1 MSSIS
6 IQGRIAEEIEKERLD
21 SVKGTIHLPLVFH
34 IHQPVGNFPWVF
46 DFAYKNSYEP
56 LLAALE
62 RHPAVSAGL
71 HITGPVLDWL
81 EANQPSY
88 LKRLESLVTRQQIE
102 LLGGGYYEPILAV
115 VPDRDKLAQMQLMAD
130 RLQELVGA
138 TPRGFWLAE
147 RAWEPHLPAI
157 LTQGNVEYVLID
169 DNHIR
174 ACGIEEPDL
183 FHVFATEDQGEAIAV
198 FPINEQIRYLT
209 PWKPAVETYKYLQNL
224 VSEDDTERVVTS
236 IDDAEKFGIWPAGD
250 RTTYDIC
257 YSAGYDGYP
266 WIDLWFGFLEQL
278 PWVISSTPGEFMSK
292 FRPQRLVYLPTV
304 SYDKMD
310 RWALPTYARR
320 EVEKLVNDLKWGR
333 IFSVDI
339 HEEKTDVNK
348 IVRSHIKG
356 GYWRHFL
363 VKYPEANRM
372 HKRMLLARKKL
383 LTAEKAKGVS
393 PELLAESWI
402 EIYRSQ
408 CNDVFWH
415 GLFAGVY
422 YLFLRRETYRH
433 IINAEKIVETELS
446 QQYPLVLEADVEIP
460 GYPETIIENQA
471 LKVFIKPNDG
481 CIVQEIDFKT
491 ETENVSCVLTRREEA
506 YHEDRSELHLDK
518 WQKASFRDWILPK
531 SIQTK
536 RLLEGKIPDD
546 LGITS
551 ATYSRDSQDEG
562 KACFSSNFQK
572 NRVIFSLT
580 KEFSLNSDNAGLTVA
595 YKMSVD
601 QASEDWACSSLLV
614 TEICLVLG
622 NSSESAHL
630 EKRQQELHISD
641 DQSGL
646 TVEIACD
653 EGDVMIVGPIKTLLK
668 SEGEWQPSYQGHS
681 IFLYCPLEIFS
692 DNKPWIVSLRFRKN
706 S

>member
-1 MSSIS
+1 MSVVSIEE
-6 IQGRIAEEIEKERLD
+6 RIAEEIEKEGLN
-21 SVKGTIHLPLVFH
+21 SVKGVIYFPLAFH

-81 EANQPSY
+81 ETNQPSY
-88 LKRLESLVTRQQIE
+88 LKRLESLVKRQQVE

-115 VPDRDKLAQMQLMAD
+115 IPDRDKLAQIQLMVN

-174 ACGIEEPDL
+174 ACGIEEPEIL
-183 FHVFATEDQGEAIAV
+183 HVFTTEDQGEAIAV

-209 PWKPAVETYKYLQNL
+209 PWKPAVETYKYLQTL
-224 VSEDDTERVVTS
+224 VSDDDPERVVTS
-236 IDDAEKFGIWPAGD
+236 IDDAEKFGVWPAGD

-257 YSAGYDGYP
+257 YGAGYDGYP

-278 PWVISSTPGEFMSK
+278 PWAISSTPGNFLSK

-310 RWALPTYARR
+310 RWALPTSARR
-320 EVEKLVNDLKWGR
+320 EVEKLVDDLKWGR

-339 HEEKTDVNK
+339 NGQKADVNE

-372 HKRMLLARKKL
+372 HKRMLLVRKKL
-383 LTAEKAKGVS
+383 LIAEKTKDIS
-393 PELLAESWI
+393 PKSLIEPWN
-402 EIYRSQ
+402 EIYKAQ

-422 YLFLRRETYRH
+422 YQFLRRETYRH
-433 IINAEKIVETELS
+433 IISAEKLVEAKLS
-446 QQYPLVLEADVEIP
+446 QEYPLILEADVEVP
-460 GYPETIIENQA
+460 GYPETI
-471 LKVFIKPNDG
+471 KPNDG
-481 CIVQEIDFKT
+481 CVVQEIDLKT

-506 YHEDRSELHLDK
+506 YHEEESELHLDK

-531 SIQTK
+531 SLQK
-536 RLLEGKIPDD
+536 ENLLQGKISDD
-546 LGITS
+546 YGITS
-551 ATYSRDSQDEG
+551 ATYSRDAQEQG
-562 KACFSSNFQK
+562 NIRFSRSFQK
-572 NRVIFSLT
+572 NEVSFSLT
-580 KEFSLNSDNAGLTVA
+580 KNFSLNSEDAELIVA
-595 YKMSVD
+595 YKVNVD
-601 QASEDWACSSLLV
+601 QTSGDWLHSYMLFA
-614 TEICLVLG
+614 EICLVLG
-622 NSSESAHL
+622 DSTETVRL
-630 EKRQQELHISD
+630 EKERQELRLLD
-641 DQSGL
+641 DQTGL
-646 TVEIACD
+646 NAEITCD
-653 EGDVMIVGPIKTLLK
+653 NGNIVVVGPIKTLLK

-681 IFLYCPLEIFS
+681 IFLCCPLDKIAGK
-692 DNKPWIVSLRFRKN
+692 KPWTIHLRFMN
-706 S
+706 NGLE

>member
-1 MSSIS
+1 MSLIS
-6 IQGRIAEEIEKERLD
+6 IKKRITEEIEKEGLN

-34 IHQPVGNFPWVF
+34 MHQPVGNFPWVF
-46 DFAYKNSYEP
+46 DFAYKNSYEL

-88 LKRLESLVTRQQIE
+88 LTRMETLVKRQQIE

-115 VPDRDKLAQMQLMAD
+115 IPDRDKLAQIQLMVD

-138 TPRGFWLAE
+138 TPQGFWLAE
-147 RAWEPHLPAI
+147 RAWEPHLPVI
-157 LTQGNVEYVLID
+157 LTQGNVKYVLID

-174 ACGIEEPDL
+174 ACGIEEPEL
-183 FHVFATEDQGEAIAV
+183 FHVFTTEDQGEAIAV
-198 FPINEQIRYLT
+198 FPINEKIRYLT
-209 PWKPAVETYKYLQNL
+209 PWKPAVETYKYLQTL
-224 VSEDDTERVVTS
+224 VSDDDPERVVTS
-236 IDDAEKFGIWPAGD
+236 IDDAEKFGVWPAGD

-257 YSAGYDGYP
+257 YGAGYNGYP

-278 PWVISSTPGEFMSK
+278 PWVISSTPGKFLSK
-292 FRPQRLVYLPTV
+292 FSPQRLVYLPTV

-310 RWALPTYARR
+310 RWALPTAARR

-333 IFSVDI
+333 IFSIDI
-339 HEEKTDVNK
+339 KEEKTDVNE

-383 LTAEKAKGVS
+383 LMAEKTKEFS
-393 PELLAESWI
+393 PDSLIGPWN
-402 EIYRSQ
+402 EIYKAQ

-422 YLFLRRETYRH
+422 YQFLRRETYRH
-433 IINAEKIVETELS
+433 IINAEKLVETTLS
-446 QQYPLVLEADVEIP
+446 QEYPLVIEADVEIP

-481 CIVQEIDFKT
+481 CVVQEIDLKR
-491 ETENVSCVLTRREEA
+491 ETENLSCVLTRREEA
-506 YHEDRSELHLDK
+506 YHEDKSELHLDK

-531 SIQTK
+531 SFKSQN
-536 RLLEGKIPDD
+536 LLRGKISDD
-546 LGITS
+546 FGITS
-551 ATYSRDSQDEG
+551 ATYSRNLQG
-562 KACFSSNFQK
+562 QGNVCFSSSFQK
-572 NRVIFSLT
+572 NGVIFSLT
-580 KEFSLNSDNAGLTVA
+580 KDFSLDSENAELAVA
-595 YKMSVD
+595 YKVSVE
-601 QASEDWACSSLLV
+601 QASDEWPHSSMLV
-614 TEICLVLG
+614 VEICLVLG
-622 NSSESAHL
+622 DSSETARV
-630 EKRQQELHISD
+630 EKTQQELRLSD
-641 DQSGL
+641 DQSGFSA
-646 TVEIACD
+646 EITCGK
-653 EGDVMIVGPIKTLLK
+653 GDIMAVGPITTILK

-681 IFLYCPLEIFS
+681 IFLCCPLDIIVES
-692 DNKPWIVSLRFRKN
+692 KPWTIYLRFIN
-706 S
+706 NG

>member
-1 MSSIS
+1 MPSIS
-6 IQGRIAEEIEKERLD
+6 IEEKIAEEIEKEGLFTE
-21 SVKGTIHLPLVFH
+21 GTIHLPLVFH

-46 DFAYKNSYEP
+46 EFAYKKSYEP

-62 RHPAVSAGL
+62 RHPTVSAGL

-81 EANQPSY
+81 ETNQPSY
-88 LKRLESLVTRQQIE
+88 IKRLESLVTKQQVE

-115 VPDRDKLAQMQLMAD
+115 IPDRDKLAQIQLMTK

-157 LTQGNVEYVLID
+157 LVKGDIEYVLID

-174 ACGIEEPDL
+174 ACGIEEPEL
-183 FHVFATEDQGEAIAV
+183 FHVFATEDQGKVIAV

-209 PWKPAVETYKYLQNL
+209 PWKPALETYKYLQDL
-224 VSEDDTERVVTS
+224 VSDDDPERVVTS
-236 IDDAEKFGIWPAGD
+236 IDDAEKFGVWPAGD

-257 YSAGYDGYP
+257 YGAGYDGYP
-266 WIDLWFGFLEQL
+266 WIDQWFGFLEQL
-278 PWVISSTPGEFMSK
+278 PWVISSTPGEFLSK
-292 FRPQRLVYLPTV
+292 FRPQRLLYLPTV

-310 RWALPTYARR
+310 RWALPTPARR
-320 EVEKLVNDLKWGR
+320 EVEKLVDDLEWGR

-339 HEEKTDVNK
+339 NEEKTDVNK
-348 IVRSHIKG
+348 IIRSHIKG

-383 LTAEKAKGVS
+383 LMAEKTKGCS
-393 PELLAESWI
+393 PKFLIAPWD
-402 EIYRSQ
+402 EIYKAQ

-422 YLFLRRETYRH
+422 YQFLRRETYRH
-433 IINAEKIVETELS
+433 IINAEKLIETELS
-446 QQYPLVLEADVEIP
+446 PQYPLISEADVEFP
-460 GYPETIIENQA
+460 RYPETIIENQA

-481 CIVQEIDFKT
+481 CVVQEIDLKA

-506 YHEDRSELHLDK
+506 YHEDKSKLHLDK

-531 SIQTK
+531 SVQTEH
-536 RLLEGKIPDD
+536 LLQGKISDNY
-546 LGITS
+546 GITS
-551 ATYSRDSQDEG
+551 AIYSRDSQEHG
-562 KACFSSNFQK
+562 NVCFSSHFQK
-572 NRVIFSLT
+572 NGVMFSLT
-580 KEFSLNSDNAGLTVA
+580 KDFSLDSKSAELAIA
-595 YKMSVD
+595 YKVSAD
-601 QASEDWACSSLLV
+601 QASDDWVHSCMLI

-622 NSSESAHL
+622 DSSESVRL
-630 EKRQQELHISD
+630 EKSQRELRLSD

-646 TVEIACD
+646 AAEITCKKGELMAF
-653 EGDVMIVGPIKTLLK
+653 GPIETILK

-681 IFLYCPLEIFS
+681 IFLSCPLQILSES
-692 DNKPWIVSLRFRKN
+692 KPWMISLRFKKN
-706 S
+706 R

>member
-1 MSSIS
+1 MSLVSIEE
-6 IQGRIAEEIEKERLD
+6 RIAEEIEKEGLIAEGR
-21 SVKGTIHLPLVFH
+21 IHLPLVFH
-34 IHQPVGNFPWVF
+34 IHQPVGNFPWIF
-46 DFAYKNSYEP
+46 EFAYKNSYEP
-56 LLAALE
+56 LVAALE
-62 RHPAVSAGL
+62 RHPAVSAGF

-81 EANQPSY
+81 ETNQPSY
-88 LKRLESLVTRQQIE
+88 LKRLESLVKRQQVE

-115 VPDRDKLAQMQLMAD
+115 IPDRDKLAQMQLMVD

-174 ACGIEEPDL
+174 ACGIEEPEL
-183 FHVFATEDQGEAIAV
+183 LHVFATEDQGEAIAV

-209 PWKPAVETYKYLQNL
+209 PWKPAVETYKYLQDL
-224 VSEDDTERVVTS
+224 VSDDDPERVVTS
-236 IDDAEKFGIWPAGD
+236 IDDAEKFGVWPAGD

-257 YSAGYDGYP
+257 YDAGYDGYP

-278 PWVISSTPGEFMSK
+278 PWVISSTPGEFLSK

-310 RWALPTYARR
+310 RWALPTSARR
-320 EVEKLVNDLKWGR
+320 EVEKLVDDLKWGR

-339 HEEKTDVNK
+339 KGQKTDVNE
-348 IVRSHIKG
+348 IIRSHIRG

-383 LTAEKAKGVS
+383 LVAEKTKDFS
-393 PELLAESWI
+393 PDSFIEPWN
-402 EIYRSQ
+402 EIYKAQ

-422 YLFLRRETYRH
+422 YQFLRRETYRH
-433 IINAEKIVETELS
+433 IINAEKLVEAKLS
-446 QQYPLVLEADVEIP
+446 QDYPIVLEADVEVP
-460 GYPETIIENQA
+460 SYPETIMENQA

-481 CIVQEIDFKT
+481 CVVQEIDLKT
-491 ETENVSCVLTRREEA
+491 EAENVSCVLTRREEA
-506 YHEDRSELHLDK
+506 YHEDKSELHLDK
-518 WQKASFRDWILPK
+518 WQKASFRDWILPR
-531 SIQTK
+531 SLQNEY
-536 RLLEGKIPDD
+536 LLQGKIPNDY
-546 LGITS
+546 GITS
-551 ATYSRDSQDEG
+551 ATYSRDSQEQG
-562 KACFSSNFQK
+562 NVCFSSNFQK
-572 NRVIFSLT
+572 NGDVFSLT
-580 KEFSLNSDNAGLTVA
+580 KEFSLDSENAELTVA
-595 YKMSVD
+595 YKVSVAQPSD
-601 QASEDWACSSLLV
+601 DWLRSYMLL

-622 NSSESAHL
+622 DSSETARL
-630 EKRQQELHISD
+630 EKRQQELRLSD

-646 TVEIACD
+646 KAEITCD
-653 EGDVMIVGPIKTLLK
+653 RGDIMVVGPIKTLLK

-681 IFLYCPLEIFS
+681 IFLCCPLDEIAES
-692 DNKPWIVSLRFRKN
+692 KPWTICLRFMN
-706 S
+706 NVG